1 MLDFS
6 PLEKS
11 QAAIHPVRDASRK
24 EGMLEHTRLRIR
36 AIEDGHVVA
45 QPALGNQAAG
55 LLDQPL
61 CFLTIAHRLENPYRL
76 AGTGVGPEFLAQ
88 AAAVATDQLIGA
100 FENVGMRAVV
110 LLELDQIGHAKLM
123 LEGRHI
129 AHVCPPKCIDRLVV
143 VAHCKDR

>member
-143 VAHCKDR
+143 IAHCKDR